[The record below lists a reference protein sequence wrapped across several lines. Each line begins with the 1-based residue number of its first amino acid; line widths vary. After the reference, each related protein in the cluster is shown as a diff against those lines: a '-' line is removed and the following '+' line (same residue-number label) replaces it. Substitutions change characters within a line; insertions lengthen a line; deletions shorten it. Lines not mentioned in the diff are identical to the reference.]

1 MRLNKF
7 LAKAGIASRRKC
19 DILIEGG
26 KVQING
32 KVLKDYSYQVSNEDL
47 VICDGKLV
55 DLIFQPVLYLFYKP
69 KGVIST
75 VNDPQK
81 RKTVLDYFNGEQ
93 RLFPIGRLDRDTTG
107 VLLITND
114 GGLAHQLMHPSFKIE
129 RIYLVKTK
137 ISIRKTGANELRSGL
152 TLENGEKVTGK
163 LTLIHKYQN
172 TYHYEIKLR
181 EGKNREVKRIFRTLG
196 SKVES
201 LHRTS
206 FAGIGLKNL
215 KVGQVKKIS
224 VQQVKNI
231 LNLEN

>member
-1 MRLNKF
+1 
-7 LAKAGIASRRKC
+7 
-19 DILIEGG
+19 
-26 KVQING
+26 
-32 KVLKDYSYQVSNEDL
+32 
-47 VICDGKLV
+47 
-55 DLIFQPVLYLFYKP
+55 
-69 KGVIST
+69 
-75 VNDPQK
+75 
-81 RKTVLDYFNGEQ
+81 
-93 RLFPIGRLDRDTTG
+93 
-107 VLLITND
+107 
-114 GGLAHQLMHPSFKIE
+114 MHPSFKIE

>member
-19 DILIEGG
+19 DILIESG

-47 VICDGKLV
+47 VICEGKLV
-55 DLIFQPVLYLFYKP
+55 DFIFQPVLYLFYKP

-75 VNDPQK
+75 VNDPEK

-114 GGLAHQLMHPSFKIE
+114 GGLAHQLMHPKFKIE

-137 ISIRKTGANELRSGL
+137 LSIRKTGANELRSGL

-163 LTLIHKYQN
+163 LTLIHKHQN
-172 TYHYEIKLR
+172 AYH
-181 EGKNREVKRIFRTLG
+181 
-196 SKVES
+196 
-201 LHRTS
+201 
-206 FAGIGLKNL
+206 
-215 KVGQVKKIS
+215 
-224 VQQVKNI
+224 
-231 LNLEN
+231 